1 MLVHCVTDFYF
12 DVAGVVR
19 LRLSTGR
26 VVYTPCCIRRHALKA
41 YETLLQHAIGSAAHH
56 CPFSDSDEIGV
67 IDTGPGLLMVV

>member
-26 VVYTPCCIRRHALKA
+26 VVYTPCCIRRHALKRMKRFFNM
-41 YETLLQHAIGSAAHH
+41 Q
-56 CPFSDSDEIGV
+56 SDQQRITVRFPTVMRWE
-67 IDTGPGLLMVV
+67 

>member
-26 VVYTPCCIRRHALKA
+26 VVYTPCCIHRHALKHMKRFFNM
-41 YETLLQHAIGSAAHH
+41 Q
-56 CPFSDSDEIGV
+56 SDQQRITSV
-67 IDTGPGLLMVV
+67 FRQ